1 MALRMYIFLEN
12 YAFKAWPLAMLLL
25 LIALVFVWRK
35 TKSKT
40 YTLFFAC
47 FAYYILFALDKV
59 FFPLPISGSYADN
72 LQVNN
77 ARFIDNLNLIPFS
90 FGRGTF
96 RSTVETL
103 VLNVLLTIPF
113 GFGINFLMHIRARHF
128 LWIAPALGII
138 LEATQL
144 AISFLLGFIYRVID
158 INDVLMNML
167 GVWIGYAL
175 FCVFIGLYIGI
186 FRVVNIRPF
195 GIFGYIYE
203 LGLRGNSGE

>member
-1 MALRMYIFLEN
+1 MTLRMTIFLGDD
-12 YAFKAWPLAMLLL
+12 AFKAWPLAMLLL
-25 LIALVFVWRK
+25 VLALVFVWRK

-40 YTLFFAC
+40 YLLFFAC
-47 FAYYILFALDKV
+47 FGYYILFALDKV

-90 FGRGTF
+90 FGRGTL
-96 RSTVETL
+96 RSTAETL
-103 VLNVLLTIPF
+103 FLNILLTIPF
-113 GFGINFLMHIRARHF
+113 GFGINFLMHIRTKHF
-128 LWIAPALGII
+128 LWIAPSVGIS

-158 INDVLMNML
+158 INDVLMNSL

-175 FCVFIGLYIGI
+175 FSIVIWVYIGL
-186 FRVVNIRPF
+186 IRAVKIQPL

-203 LGLRGNSGE
+203 IGLRREGG

>member
-1 MALRMYIFLEN
+1 MALRMTIFWGD
-12 YAFKAWPLAMLLL
+12 YAFKAWPLAIIILLV
-25 LIALVFVWRK
+25 ALVFVWRK

-40 YTLFFAC
+40 YLLFFAC

-59 FFPLPISGSYADN
+59 FFPLPISGSYAEN
-72 LQVNN
+72 LQINN
-77 ARFIDNLNLIPFS
+77 ARFIDNLNLVPFS

-96 RSTVETL
+96 RSTAETL
-103 VLNVLLTIPF
+103 FLNILLTIPF
-113 GFGINFLMHIRARHF
+113 GFGINFLMNIRARHF
-128 LWIAPALGII
+128 LWIAPALGIF

-167 GVWIGYAL
+167 GVWIGYAI
-175 FCVFIGLYIGI
+175 FRVFIGVYVGL
-186 FRVVNIRPF
+186 IRAVRIKPL

-203 LGLRGNSGE
+203 LGLRGKTAR